1 MIRRIVLYFAFLTAL
16 LLGSSVIDAQVTSG
30 NLQGVVTDSNKAA
43 VGGATVKI
51 TNTETGVQ
59 RSTQT
64 NSDGFYR
71 VTNLLP
77 GSKYKIEVSAS
88 GFAGATVENVPVLL
102 GTENSSDIIL
112 QVQGVSGV
120 VDVTAENGDVLQ
132 STQNQLSTD
141 FSTRQ
146 VTQLPLNGGG
156 IDNLALLVPGV
167 ASTQDTTFSNGVG
180 ISANGNRG
188 RSNNFQIDG
197 QDNNDNSVAG
207 PTLFL
212 TNTDAVGGFQV
223 ITNNFSAEFGRNS
236 GAQVNAITKAGTN
249 DFHGTMFWY
258 HNNAGLD
265 ALNNL
270 QKVNGQA
277 FRFLSNAGFS
287 DFNGLAARDGVDP
300 YHINTF
306 GFSIGGPI
314 KKDKAFFFATYQ
326 GTYLRGQA
334 AVSGLA
340 SGAITF
346 DRPSATLAAQLFPN
360 PATAQLVSTAIS
372 GGPAFVQ
379 GAGQFFVAPPVVD
392 VNGDGIPDTF
402 VWGSG
407 NPYGNT
413 PTANRLQPS
422 LFVCTANPGAGN
434 NCPAANL
441 RTLFTGEPVRVIPTN
456 SSTDE
461 IITREDFH
469 MTDNDV
475 LSVRYIWN
483 NARFPLATGRALAGA
498 LFDVPSTNHNV
509 GATYT
514 RVISPRWTNEARFN
528 YSYLNVL
535 FGDPNADR
543 PGPSIG
549 FSGQRDLGGSF
560 ASLGYG
566 TQNTLPQSRKV
577 IVYQEQDTLI
587 ATLGNHALKFGADIK
602 QQRSD
607 NFFLPNFLG
616 AYTFRGGSSSGTVPA
631 NTFYNEDGTPRTGAA
646 LAFENLLLNRP
657 RDINFAVGDPTRKID
672 QDDYFFFVQDD
683 WRVRPN
689 LTLNL
694 GLRYELSTQ
703 PFNKLIRQLNAREA
717 SSSAIFDSAFPLD
730 TRTLPLLPLDKNN
743 WAPRVGFAW
752 SPDFGFLGK
761 RFTGGR
767 TVIRGGIGIAYDPSY
782 GNIVNNTA
790 TAAPFVAVGFIRQNN
805 PGAPGSVGIPFLP
818 NTLAAL
824 DSTPGTNGGDP
835 RLFSQTRVSSDFHN
849 PYTVS
854 YNFGV
859 QQELWKNSVL
869 EVRYVG
875 SLIRDQFQTINANP
889 DLRFLAQAG
898 AYFGDPT
905 MFTHGMAVPSYP
917 GQPAPSAA
925 NGFNSRGGDATGTR
939 IAGSGR
945 LDPNF
950 GPIRLRNN
958 GANGRY
964 DALQTEFR
972 TRLSSVALNASYTFS
987 KTIDNASEIF
997 SSFAG
1002 GQSIATSQDPFD
1014 TTKGERA
1021 LSAFDQRHNFTAN
1034 FVFDVPAYRSQRGWR
1049 GKLLGGYQLNGIV
1062 RLASGQPYTPTE
1074 AFGNWDLGFEGG
1086 FLGAFGPLRPFT
1098 GNPNAPTGTIAYG
1111 STAASA
1117 LLGDNR
1123 ADSGQFIVYNTLSP
1137 GSGGTVVSGTQ
1148 AMQQARLIYNDFGL
1162 LANGIPLSFLDAF
1175 NLFKTPYGTEG
1186 RNTFVGE
1193 PLYRVDL
1200 ALIKDTRL
1208 SERMQIEFRAE
1219 ATNIFNHRNFGVPTT
1234 ITEFAFASFNGTQG
1248 VVGPFQNPGFNNGG
1262 NRSIRLGMK
1271 LIF

>member
-1 MIRRIVLYFAFLTAL
+1 MFRNSTLFLAFFMTILFGSTMIN
-16 LLGSSVIDAQVTSG
+16 AQITSG

-43 VGGATVKI
+43 IGGATVKI
-51 TNTETGVQ
+51 TNTETGIQ
-59 RSTQT
+59 RTTQT

-71 VTNLLP
+71 ITNLLP
-77 GSKYKIEVSAS
+77 GSKYKIDVEAQGFSAAS
-88 GFAGATVENVPVLL
+88 VDNVPVLL
-102 GTENSSDIIL
+102 GTENNSNIVM

-120 VDVTAENGDVLQ
+120 VNVTSENGDILQ

-197 QDNNDNSVAG
+197 QDNNDSSVAG

-212 TNTDAVGGFQV
+212 TNTDAIGGFQV
-223 ITNNFSAEFGRNS
+223 VTNNFSAEFGRNS
-236 GAQVNAITKAGTN
+236 GAQINAITKAGTN
-249 DFHGTMFWY
+249 SIHGTAFWY
-258 HNNAGLD
+258 HNNSSLD

-270 QKVNGQA
+270 QKVNGRS
-277 FRFLSNAGFS
+277 FKFLSDSGFS
-287 DFNGLAARDGVDP
+287 DFSGLAGRNGVDP
-300 YHINTF
+300 FRANTF
-306 GFSIGGPI
+306 GASIGGPI
-314 KKDKAFFFATYQ
+314 KKDRAFFFVTYQ
-326 GTYLRGQA
+326 GTYFRGQA
-334 AVSGLA
+334 AASGLA

-346 DRPSATLAAQLFPN
+346 DRSSAALAAQLFPN
-360 PATAQLVSTAIS
+360 PATAQLVSTAIG

-392 VNGDGIPDTF
+392 VNGDGIPDTL
-402 VWGSG
+402 VWGPG
-407 NPYGNT
+407 NIFGNT
-413 PTANRLQPS
+413 PTANGLQPS
-422 LFVCTANPGAGN
+422 LFVCTVNPGGGV
-434 NCPAANL
+434 CPAANL
-441 RTLFTGEPVRVIPTN
+441 RTLYTGEPVRILPTN

-461 IITREDFH
+461 LITREDFH
-469 MTDNDV
+469 FSDKDA
-475 LSVRYIWN
+475 LSVRYIYN

-498 LFDVPSTNHNV
+498 LFDVPSQNHNV
-509 GATYT
+509 GGTYT
-514 RVISPRWTNEARFN
+514 RVLSAKWTNEARFN

-535 FGDPNADR
+535 FGDPSTR

-549 FSGQRDLGGSF
+549 FSGQRDLPGSF
-560 ASLGYG
+560 ASLGFG

-577 IVYQEQDTLI
+577 VVYQEQDTLI

-646 LAFENLLLNRP
+646 LAFENLILNRP
-657 RDINFAVGDPTRKID
+657 RDINFAVGSPTRKID

-683 WRVRPN
+683 WRVRSD

-703 PFNKLIRQLNAREA
+703 PFNKLIRDLNARE
-717 SSSAIFDSAFPLD
+717 SSSAAIFNTAFPLD
-730 TRTLPLLPLDKNN
+730 TRTLPPVPLDKNN

-752 SPDFGFLGK
+752 SPNLGFLGK

-767 TVIRGGIGIAYDPSY
+767 TVVRGGIGLAYDPGY

-818 NTLAAL
+818 DTQAAL
-824 DSTPGTNGGDP
+824 NATPGTNGGDP
-835 RLFSQTRVSSDFHN
+835 RLFNQTRVSSDFHN

-859 QQELWKNSVL
+859 QQELWKNAVL

-875 SLIRDQFQTINANP
+875 SLIRDQFQTINSNP
-889 DLRFLAQAG
+889 DMRFLAQAG
-898 AYFGDPT
+898 AYFGDPL
-905 MFTHGMAVPSYP
+905 MFTHGIAVTAYP
-917 GQPAPSAA
+917 GQPVPSAA
-925 NGFNSRGGDATGTR
+925 NGFNSRPGDATGTR
-939 IAGSGR
+939 ITGSGR

-950 GPIRLRNN
+950 GPVRLRNN

-964 DALQTEFR
+964 DSLQTEFR
-972 TRLSSVALNASYTFS
+972 TRLSNVSLNASYTFS

-1002 GQSIATSQDPFD
+1002 GQSIATAQDPFD
-1014 TTKGERA
+1014 TNKGERA

-1034 FVFDVPAYRSQRGWR
+1034 FVYDVPAYRSQNGWA
-1049 GKLLGGYQLNGIV
+1049 GKLLGGYQFNGII

-1098 GNPNAPTGTIAYG
+1098 GNPNAPTGTIAFG
-1111 STAASA
+1111 ATAASA
-1117 LLGDNR
+1117 ILGDNR
-1123 ADSGQFIVYNTLSP
+1123 PDAGQFVVYNTLSP
-1137 GSGGTVVSGTQ
+1137 GSTGTVVS
-1148 AMQQARLIYNDFGL
+1148 ASEALQQARLVYNDFGL
-1162 LANGIPLSFLDAF
+1162 LANGIPLSFLEGF
-1175 NLFKTPYGTEG
+1175 NLFKTPYGSEG

-1200 ALIKDTRL
+1200 ALIKDTQL
-1208 SERMQIEFRAE
+1208 TENVKIELRAE
-1219 ATNIFNHRNFGVPTT
+1219 ATNVFNHRNFGVPTS
-1234 ITEFAFASFNGTQG
+1234 ITETAFIPFTASQG
-1248 VVGPFQNPGFNNGG
+1248 VVSTFQNPGFNNGG